1 MPSTTAT
8 LRSSKAPS
16 LRSTSKSRR
25 APNVAR
31 DIKAKMARLV
41 RLAKRSGAQDIK
53 AIGPATVFT
62 ATWVR
67 LKCQYGCGGYG
78 GCLTC
83 PPHSPTPETT
93 RKLLDEYSTIL
104 LVHFAGWRDV
114 RSAIA
119 KLERAAFL
127 DGFYKAFG
135 IASGP
140 CHLCDEC
147 NLESCVHPREARPSM
162 EACGIDVYKTAR
174 TNGFPI
180 DVCRTRESEQN
191 YYGLLLVE

>member
-1 MPSTTAT
+1 MPSAATRKALKAATTT
-8 LRSSKAPS
+8 ERKLE
-16 LRSTSKSRR
+16 
-25 APNVAR
+25 
-31 DIKAKMARLV
+31 RLV
-41 RLAKRSGAQDIK
+41 RLAKRSGAQEVK
-53 AIGPATVFT
+53 AIGPDTVFT

-93 RKLLDEYSTIL
+93 RKLLDEYEAIL

-114 RSAIA
+114 RRAIA

-147 NLESCVHPREARPSM
+147 NLESCVHPDQARPSM
-162 EACGIDVYKTAR
+162 EACGIDVYATAR
-174 TNGFPI
+174 ANGFPI
-180 DVCRTRESEQN
+180 EVCRTRDAEQN